1 MNEKYQEFLD
11 MAYELIVAY
20 GMKVVMA
27 IIVLLIGL
35 WIIVRIVKVTDRM
48 MVKRDVSVSLRGF
61 LKALISILL
70 KVMLIISIA
79 QMVGIQTTSFIA
91 VLGALGLAVG
101 LALQGTLANF
111 AGGVM
116 ILLFKPFKVGDLI
129 ESQGHLGTVKEIH
142 IFVTI
147 LLSPENKTVIIPNA
161 AVSNNDIVNYTTE
174 GLMRV
179 DLVFGISYES
189 NIKDAKDILLKIIE
203 NHPKVLKEP
212 APFVGVKELGDSSV
226 NLAVRPYTKPQDYWG
241 VYFDVVEAGKIALD
255 EAGITIPFPQVDLN
269 VKKEDEELFEA
280 KDITEAPEL
289 KSLPKKKKTKKS
301 GPIEETE
308 LGKDSEDNPEK

>member
-1 MNEKYQEFLD
+1 MNEKYQDFLD
-11 MAYELIVAY
+11 MANDIIVAY

-27 IIVLLIGL
+27 IVVLLIGL
-35 WIIVRIVKVTDRM
+35 WIIKRIVKVTDRM
-48 MVKRDVSVSLRGF
+48 MEKREVSISLRGF
-61 LKALISILL
+61 LKALLSILL
-70 KVMLIISIA
+70 KVMLLISIA

-101 LALQGTLANF
+101 LALQGTLSNF

-179 DLVFGISYES
+179 DMVFGISYES

-212 APFVGVKELGDSSV
+212 APFVGVKELADSSV
-226 NLAVRPYTKPQDYWG
+226 NLAVRPYSAPQDYWA
-241 VYFDVVEAGKIALD
+241 VYFDVIEAGKIALD
-255 EAGITIPFPQVDLN
+255 EAGITIPFPQVD
-269 VKKEDEELFEA
+269 
-280 KDITEAPEL
+280 IHM
-289 KSLPKKKKTKKS
+289 
-301 GPIEETE
+301 
-308 LGKDSEDNPEK
+308 EK